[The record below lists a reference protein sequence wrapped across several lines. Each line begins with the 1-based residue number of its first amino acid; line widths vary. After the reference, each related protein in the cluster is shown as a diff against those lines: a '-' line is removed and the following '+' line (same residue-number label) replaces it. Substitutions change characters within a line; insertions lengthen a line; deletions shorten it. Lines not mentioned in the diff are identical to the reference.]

1 VSPPHRGAG
10 SAGGAFG
17 TRPGS
22 QPFAI
27 RAGQPFQLSTAQ
39 RYDVLIEPDREWVF
53 TVPFEF
59 RHWIRGTAYR
69 YAETTIT
76 VE

>member
-1 VSPPHRGAG
+1 VSRSRSLAARCTSVGEDDLR
-10 SAGGAFG
+10 
-17 TRPGS
+17 TV
-22 QPFAI
+22 
-27 RAGQPFQLSTAQ
+27 LAQ
-39 RYDVLIEPDREWVF
+39 GVQEPDREWVF